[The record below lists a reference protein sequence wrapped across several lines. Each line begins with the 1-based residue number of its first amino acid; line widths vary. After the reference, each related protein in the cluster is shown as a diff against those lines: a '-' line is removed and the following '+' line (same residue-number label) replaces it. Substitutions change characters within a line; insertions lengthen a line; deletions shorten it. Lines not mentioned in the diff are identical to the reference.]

1 LDEAMENYELSS
13 EITIKGHKYYL
24 QTALISSQHQII
36 TSLFHE
42 GSLLS
47 KQQESYDPASSVE
60 QAQELLRHCHEELK
74 KRINSL
80 LDISVKLGKTEDV
93 RAHLKLGEAL
103 YHQCLYK
110 EAMSEVVRAI
120 KLGAKD
126 SRAFSILGNCLLALN
141 DGERAVRAFQHGI
154 QIAPNYPDLH
164 NDLGRAYLYR
174 KQCRDAVKEFE
185 KAIDLNKYYVNAYL
199 NLAIAL
205 CANVIEKDD
214 FELSR
219 DLPERL
225 LEIFAR
231 VIQLKP
237 SLDTPSIRKMV
248 EETRE
253 KRYSVVFESLSRLQ
267 DESGKLKGNNLSLD
281 LYLILKFNSNTLT
294 EEDIDRYIERTRQ
307 ALIKNPNF
315 ADLKNDL
322 GILYTAKC
330 KLFIDKANES
340 FREALKINRD
350 FKKAEK
356 NLRLSEND
364 RQGIHL
370 LLKALLD

>member
-1 LDEAMENYELSS
+1 MENYELNS
-13 EITIKGHKYYL
+13 EITVKGHKYYV
-24 QTALISSQHQII
+24 QTALIASQHQII
-36 TSLFHE
+36 SSLFHE

-47 KQQESYDPASSVE
+47 KQQESYDPASSSE
-60 QAQELLRHCHEELK
+60 EAQELLRHCHEELK

-80 LDISVKLGKTEDV
+80 LDISVKLSKTEDV

-103 YHQCLYK
+103 YRQSLYK

-126 SRAFSILGNCLLALN
+126 SRAYSILGNCLLALK

-154 QIAPNYPDLH
+154 QISPQYPDLH
-164 NDLGRAYLYR
+164 NDLGRAYLFR

-185 KAIDLNKYYVNAYL
+185 KAIDLNKYYVNAYI
-199 NLAIAL
+199 NLAITL

-225 LEIFAR
+225 LEIFAK
-231 VIQLKP
+231 VVQLKP
-237 SLDTPSIRKMV
+237 SFDTPAFRQAV
-248 EETRE
+248 EEAKE
-253 KRYSVVFESLSRLQ
+253 KRYNAVYESLARLQ
-267 DESGKLKGNNLSLD
+267 DENSKLKSNNLSLD
-281 LYLILKFNSNTLT
+281 LYLILKFDSNTLT
-294 EEDIDRYIERTRQ
+294 EEDIDRYIERTHR
-307 ALIKNPNF
+307 ALVKNPNF

-340 FREALKINRD
+340 FRQALKINRD

>member
-1 LDEAMENYELSS
+1 MENYELSS
-13 EITIKGHKYYL
+13 EITVKGHKYYV
-24 QTALISSQHQII
+24 QTALIASQHQIVS
-36 TSLFHE
+36 SLFHE

-47 KQQESYDPASSVE
+47 KQQENYDPASSSE
-60 QAQELLRHCHEELK
+60 EAQELLRHCHEELK

-80 LDISVKLGKTEDV
+80 LDISVKLSKKEDL

-103 YHQCLYK
+103 YRQSLYK

-126 SRAFSILGNCLLALN
+126 SRAFSILGNCLLALK

-154 QIAPNYPDLH
+154 QISPQYPDLH
-164 NDLGRAYLYR
+164 NDLGRAYLFQ

-185 KAIDLNKYYVNAYL
+185 KAIDLNKYYVNAYI
-199 NLAIAL
+199 NLAITL

-219 DLPERL
+219 ELPERL
-225 LEIFAR
+225 LKIFEK

-237 SLDTPSIRKMV
+237 SFDTPVFRQAV
-248 EETRE
+248 EETKE
-253 KRYSVVFESLSRLQ
+253 KRYNAVYESLTRLQ
-267 DESGKLKGNNLSLD
+267 DENSKLKSNNLSLD
-281 LYLILKFNSNTLT
+281 LYLILKFDSNTLT
-294 EEDIDRYIERTRQ
+294 EEDIDRYIERTRR
-307 ALIKNPNF
+307 ALVKNPNF

-340 FREALKINRD
+340 FRQALKINRD

>member
-1 LDEAMENYELSS
+1 MENYELSS